1 METVAVNL
9 DRTEVTPESS
19 GLAPARTAREQVIA
33 RFGAA
38 RDVATVLNGRS
49 SSDVTPLVDLP
60 ARPDELPESDDY
72 SRGLLRPKRGMER
85 RGASRRR

>member
-9 DRTEVTPESS
+9 DRTEATPESS
-19 GLAPARTAREQVIA
+19 GLAHAWTARERVIA

-38 RDVATVLNGRS
+38 RDVAKVVSGRA

-60 ARPDELPESDDY
+60 ALPDELPESDDY
-72 SRGLLRPKRGMER
+72 GRGLLRPERGMER